1 MLEDRVGLKSQHVR
15 ISMRQ
20 MATMANLAGDAA
32 AQGQNVTKVQFVCT
46 GIATP
51 YCGQQV
57 AAGGRQPSACQKQP
71 PLDLLFDY
79 FRTELWYCLN

>member
-46 GIATP
+46 GIANTIVGNKWRQGGGSLRHVKSSP
-51 YCGQQV
+51 LLIYCSIILE
-57 AAGGRQPSACQKQP
+57 PS
-71 PLDLLFDY
+71 FGIV
-79 FRTELWYCLN
+79 

>member
-32 AQGQNVTKVQFVCT
+32 AQAQNVTKVQLVCT

-51 YCGQQV
+51 LW
-57 AAGGRQPSACQKQP
+57 ATSGGRGAAAFGMSKAAPS
-71 PLDLLFDY
+71 
-79 FRTELWYCLN
+79 